1 MKGAMKATDAEILHL
16 MRRTGFGVPTMDEFE
31 SLAGLEYD
39 DAVALRL
46 DGIRAVAHLEDPA
59 WLDTLP
65 VRAPSHYSPERRKQL
80 QRDRREQ
87 GRRLKAWWY
96 AEMLHTPSPF
106 TERMVLFWHG
116 HFTSS
121 LQKVRLPELM
131 YAQNAL
137 FRRHAT
143 GNFADLLRAVSK
155 DPAMVVYLDT
165 NSNTR
170 TAPNENYARELMELF
185 TLGEGQG
192 YSEND
197 VVEAAR
203 ALTGW
208 RYVPGRGFRI
218 SGNDRDI
225 GQKTILGRTGRFDGD
240 DLIDILLEQP
250 RLAEHITERL
260 WLEFVSAT
268 PDTAD
273 VRRLAADFRESG
285 YEIRPL
291 LHGLL
296 TTAAFRDPANRGTM
310 VKSPSDLIV
319 GTLRLVRYRPTD
331 EPMGLA
337 NIGRT
342 LGQELFEPPNVKGWP
357 GGLAWID
364 TSLLPERYGF
374 LTTVAQVGDALGSMG
389 APPPRLDPQARRA
402 VGGLRLA
409 DLDRPQLQ
417 ALVHASPAQ
426 LAALVLPLPPSGG
439 GGGVLGAQ
447 FLDPAFQLK

>member
-1 MKGAMKATDAEILHL
+1 MKSTDAEVLHL
-16 MRRTGFGVPTMDEFE
+16 MRRTGFGVPTMAEFDAFAALAYDE
-31 SLAGLEYD
+31 
-39 DAVALRL
+39 AVALRL
-46 DGIRAVAHLEDPA
+46 DSIRPVAHLDDPE

-65 VRAPSHYSPERRKQL
+65 ERAPSNYSPERRQQL
-80 QRDRREQ
+80 QRERRAQ

-96 AEMLHTPSPF
+96 SEMLHTPSPF

-121 LQKVRLPELM
+121 LQKVRVPELM
-131 YAQNAL
+131 FAQNML

-143 GNFADLLRAVSK
+143 GNFAALLREVSK
-155 DPAMVVYLDT
+155 DPAMMVYLDT

-192 YSEND
+192 YTEND

-208 RYVPGRGFRI
+208 RYLHGRGFRI
-218 SGNDRDI
+218 SGGDRDI

-240 DLIDILLEQP
+240 DLIDILLDQP

-268 PDTAD
+268 PDMAE

-296 TTAAFRDPANRGTM
+296 MTAAFRDPANRGTM
-310 VKSPSDLIV
+310 VKSPTDLIV
-319 GTLRLVRYRPTD
+319 GTLRLVRYRPTE

-364 TSLLPERYGF
+364 TSLLPERYSF
-374 LTTVAQVGDALGSMG
+374 LTTVAQVGDALGMMA
-389 APPPRLDPQARRA
+389 APPPRLDSQARRA
-402 VGGLRLA
+402 VGGMQLA
-409 DLDRPQLQ
+409 DVDREDLQ
-417 ALVHASPAQ
+417 ALVHTPPAQ
-426 LAALVLPLPPSGG
+426 LAELVLPLPPSGG
-439 GGGVLGAQ
+439 GDGVLGAR